1 MTALTALAHRLEQL
15 QRSSFGGL
23 DNQHDGIL
31 RLNNTLSEGYQGSQD
46 ADVAASTVAEYPEIP
61 NLVCPFPSCG
71 KEFIKLSKL
80 EDHKRS
86 HTGERPFHCHVP
98 SCGKSFTRKDH
109 LLRHTRS
116 HASTST
122 SSTQTPDATQ
132 DRPFLCTVIPTQDT
146 QPCGRRFLTQQ
157 HLTRHVREVHDI
169 TETADEA
176 DVSNIQRSDGEG
188 MSKKKRKTRKGGDGA
203 YQVSILIVVI
213 HLVQCAD

>member
-1 MTALTALAHRLEQL
+1 MTTLTAPAFPLEQL
-15 QRSSFGGL
+15 HGDHYGALEVQHNDIPRSKNDL
-23 DNQHDGIL
+23 IEEHTDLQN
-31 RLNNTLSEGYQGSQD
+31 E
-46 ADVAASTVAEYPEIP
+46 AEVGVRP

-86 HTGERPFHCHVP
+86 HTGERPFHCDVP

-122 SSTQTPDATQ
+122 SSTQSPDAAQ
-132 DRPFLCTVIPTQDT
+132 DRPFLCTVKSEEDP

-176 DVSNIQRSDGEG
+176 GYSTSHRSGDEEIR
-188 MSKKKRKTRKGGDGA
+188 KKRRRIRKGGEGA
-203 YQVSILIVVI
+203 YKVSLGILQHIP
-213 HLVQCAD
+213 